1 MKNKTPL
8 LFLTLSITALIL
20 GILFGLFS
28 ALQYVIPDFL
38 KNYIPFSKM
47 RPFHVTSV
55 ISWVILCATG
65 SIYYF
70 LTQVEKLNI
79 YSNKLIKLHFLIFL
93 LTGIGVYISFITGK
107 MEGKEYLA
115 YTPILTLPILIG
127 WLMFGINYFKTVYKN
142 VKQWPVYYWM
152 WGTGIVFMLYH
163 LCEAH
168 FWMIP
173 SLKAHY
179 IKDIMVQ
186 WKSYG
191 SFVGSWNMLVYGISI
206 YLMTKIKGG
215 ERFARGKKVFF
226 FYFLGLTNL
235 MFGWAHHTYI
245 IPMQPWIRYVAY
257 GVSMTEW
264 ILLAH
269 IIYSW
274 KQSLHVEKKDIHG
287 MAYKFLMTAD
297 FWVFLNIILAL
308 LFSIPAINFFTHGT
322 HITVAH
328 SMGTTIGI
336 NTSILFASLFFIA
349 SKLNLKGINYRVLAK
364 KGLIS
369 YNICLLLFW
378 CTLLIAGVK
387 KSHWMY
393 FTKDILFTEMQ
404 ESLYYIY
411 ISFFICGLGLVTSI
425 LIITIPL
432 LKNFIKHLRLKTT
445 V

>member
-79 YSNKLIKLHFLIFL
+79 YSNKLIKLHFIIFL

-173 SLKAHY
+173 SFKAHY

-206 YLMTKIKGG
+206 YLMTKIKGD

-274 KQSLHVEKKDIHG
+274 KQSLHVEKKDIHS

-378 CTLLIAGVK
+378 CTLLIVGVK

-411 ISFFICGLGLVTSI
+411 ISFFICGLGLVASI

-432 LKNFIKHLRLKTT
+432 LRNFIKHLRLKTP